1 MLKILSKIFIIFN
14 LALIPAGAFSAETVK
29 FRHLV
34 SIYSDEK
41 GVSLNQPESVAC
53 SEKSFFIVADTGNGR
68 LLRYTYRDNNL
79 DPNSM
84 EIKVPELLYPIRLK
98 LNSNDE
104 IFVLDGK
111 RRRILHLS
119 PEGDFLNYLGSSESS
134 SSSTYIPKSF
144 YIDERDDIYILDIFS
159 KRVLVLN
166 PKGKYQKHIKFPKKY
181 GFFSDLTVDFKGSI
195 LLIDSVNATVFSAAK
210 NSPRFSPLTK
220 NLKQYMRFPTSLA
233 TDKRGRIYLV
243 DRNGSRVIILG
254 QDGSFLGRLSAMGW
268 KEGFLNYPYQLCLN
282 SRGEVFIADTNN
294 SRIQI
299 FQAVE

>member
-1 MLKILSKIFIIFN
+1 MVKILSTIFILFN
-14 LALIPAGAFSAETVK
+14 LAMIPAGAFSADTVK

-34 SIYSDEK
+34 SVYSDEK
-41 GVSLNQPESVAC
+41 GVSLKQPESVAC

-68 LLRYTYRDNNL
+68 LLRYNYGDNNL

-84 EIKVPELLYPIRLK
+84 EIKVPELLYPVRLN
-98 LNSNDE
+98 LNSNNE

-119 PEGDFLNYLGSSESS
+119 PEGDFLNYLGSSVSG
-134 SSSTYIPKSF
+134 SSSTNVPKSF
-144 YIDERDDIYILDIFS
+144 YIDDRDDIYILDIFS
-159 KRVLVLN
+159 RRVLVLN
-166 PKGKYQKHIKFPKKY
+166 SKGIYQKHIKFPNNY
-181 GFFSDLTVDFKGSI
+181 GFFSDLTVDFKGNI
-195 LLIDSVNATVFSAAK
+195 LLIDSVTATVFSAAK

-243 DRNGSRVIILG
+243 DRNASRVIVLG

-294 SRIQI
+294 NRIQI
-299 FQAVE
+299 FQTVE